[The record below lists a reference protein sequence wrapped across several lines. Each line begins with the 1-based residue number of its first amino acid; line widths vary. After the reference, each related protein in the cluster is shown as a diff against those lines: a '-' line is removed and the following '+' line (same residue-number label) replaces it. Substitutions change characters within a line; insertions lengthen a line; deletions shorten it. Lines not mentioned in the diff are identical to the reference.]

1 MDGQAMVEY
10 AFILTLVAV
19 VAATA
24 FAVFG
29 QQVSA
34 LIDSIKP

>member
-1 MDGQAMVEY
+1 MAEY
-10 AFILTLVAV
+10 AFILALVAI

-29 QQVSA
+29 QQIIA